1 MVRLVAIAPLILLA
15 GCMTIAATS
24 PAPQLA
30 GIGEIRL
37 GLTEM
42 DGVPPAVQEMVF
54 EEVERAASL
63 RGIPFNSGPATLAI
77 TGYLT
82 LVAGASGTLAIYV
95 FDFTGSADA
104 SGERLLRV
112 GGQVP
117 TVEAAADP
125 WDAIDRNL
133 VIRMVGHLFQEFDA
147 WLAANAVGA

>member
-15 GCMTIAATS
+15 GCMSIAA

-37 GLTEM
+37 GMAEM
-42 DGVPPAVQEMVF
+42 DGVPLAVQEMVF

-63 RGIPFNSGPATLAI
+63 RGIPFNSDRPTVAI

-95 FDFTGSADA
+95 FDFADNADA
-104 SGERLLRV
+104 SAERLLRV

-133 VIRMVGHLFQEFDA
+133 IIRMVGHLFEDFDA

>member
-1 MVRLVAIAPLILLA
+1 MVRFVAIAPLIFLA
-15 GCMTIAATS
+15 GCMTIAATP
-24 PAPQLA
+24 PAPELA

-37 GLTEM
+37 GLAEM
-42 DGVPPAVQEMVF
+42 DGVPRAVQDMVF

-63 RGIPFNSGPATLAI
+63 RGIPLNSDPVTLAI

-95 FDFTGSADA
+95 FDFADSQDA

-117 TVEAAADP
+117 TVEAAVEP
-125 WDAIDRNL
+125 WEAIDRNL
-133 VIRMVGHLFQEFDA
+133 VIRMVGHLFEEFDA